1 MAHDDHDDETPKNLT
16 KNEAMVY
23 EAMKLTDRPQKAYDL
38 LDVLKSSGVRAPMTI
53 YRALEGL
60 EQKGLV
66 HKLDAL
72 NAFVRCNHDQ
82 PHEVETFLVCDK
94 CSQVQEIET
103 NVGQAVPSVESNV
116 RAVVIEKGF
125 RMSAARLEIK
135 GVCARCAEPAL
146 ATG

>member
-1 MAHDDHDDETPKNLT
+1 MRMPHDSENGHNHDNLT

-38 LDVLKSSGVRAPMTI
+38 LDVLKESGVRAPMTI

-60 EQKGLV
+60 EAKGLV

-72 NAFVRCNHDQ
+72 NAFVRCNHEE
-82 PHEVETFLVCDK
+82 PHAIQTFLVCDD
-94 CSQVQEIET
+94 CNSVEEIES
-103 NVGQAVPSVESNV
+103 AVATAPSVEANV
-116 RAVVIEKGF
+116 KSVVVEKGF

-135 GVCARCAEPAL
+135 GTCPRCVTTAA
-146 ATG
+146 

>member
-1 MAHDDHDDETPKNLT
+1 MMAHDDHGDDTPKNLT

-72 NAFVRCNHDQ
+72 NAFVRCNHDK

-103 NVGQAVPSVESNV
+103 NTSHATSVESNV

-135 GVCARCAEPAL
+135 GVCSRCVEPA
-146 ATG
+146 AA